1 MFIDLVCKV
10 LRVTAV
16 CWCVVALHVV
26 FFFCVALFSFVV
38 LFAVVFRSVCF
49 VDMFYL
55 TFRCDLL
62 RFVSSCFAVCC
73 AVLYFMVRC
82 MLLRGGHFVA
92 CVVFWLGWID
102 FGLF

>member
-1 MFIDLVCKV
+1 MLC
-10 LRVTAV
+10 
-16 CWCVVALHVV
+16 
-26 FFFCVALFSFVV
+26 
-38 LFAVVFRSVCF
+38 AVVFRSVCF

-73 AVLYFMVRC
+73 TVLYFMVRC

-92 CVVFWLGWID
+92 CVVFWFGWID